1 VEGHHGRIVVDP
13 EGRYEV
19 MNCRPATEY
28 AGDVPLLRVDLKK
41 RVTAPPVES
50 DPWAS
55 RSPYER

>member
-1 VEGHHGRIVVDP
+1 VDP
-13 EGRYEV
+13 DGGYEV
-19 MNCRPATEY
+19 LNCRPATEY

-41 RVTAPPVES
+41 RVAPTPIKS